1 MGFESYKGS
10 IQMAAGMKP
19 AAEGYPLMQSCDI
32 QVAEDGTRLDALLKR
47 IPKIVALTQAKYD
60 ALVAEGM
67 IEKDVLYFI
76 IKEDSA

>member
-32 QVAEDGTRLDALLKR
+32 QVAEDGTRLDAFLNR
-47 IPKIVALTQAKYD
+47 IPKIVAITQAGYD
-60 ALVAEGM
+60 ALVAAGM

>member
-1 MGFESYKGS
+1 MGFKSYKGS
-10 IQMAAGMKP
+10 LVLGAGLTP
-19 AAEGYPLMQSCDI
+19 SAEGYPLMQSCDI
-32 QVAEDGTRLDALLKR
+32 QVAEDGTRLDALINR

-60 ALVAEGM
+60 ALVAAGM